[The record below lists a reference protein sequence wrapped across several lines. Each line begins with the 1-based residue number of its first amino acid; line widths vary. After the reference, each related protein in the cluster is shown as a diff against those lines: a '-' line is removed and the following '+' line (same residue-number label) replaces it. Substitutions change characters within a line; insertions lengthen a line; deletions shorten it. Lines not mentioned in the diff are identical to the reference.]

1 MKFKISVI
9 VPIYGVEKFI
19 GHCVES
25 LMQQTLKE
33 VEYIFVNDCTKD
45 SSINILQSILKK
57 YPTVISRIINKEK
70 NEGLPLARKSG
81 LEKAQGE
88 YIFHMD
94 SDDWLESNGLEKM
107 YEAVKISNAD
117 VLCCGFT
124 KDYSD
129 HSEICLGEPVI
140 SASSAIDMMLNSE
153 KRLHSGVWAKLIRR
167 ELFEK
172 VAFPPTYMH
181 EDLALMIQIFYY
193 AKSVSYLPQAFY
205 HYRQDNTQS
214 MIRQNKN
221 KRNLSAVNNFHFII
235 DFMKRVGIEAEHRKN
250 LMYRINGFK
259 TFSLV
264 EGRLLDK
271 TLYPESNSYIFSCN
285 SEKRFMPKFYTYCAI
300 HHCSF
305 IWLFQNNAK
314 IFLKKIIRKK

>member
-9 VPIYGVEKFI
+9 VPIYGVERFI
-19 GHCVES
+19 ERCVES

-45 SSINILQSILKK
+45 SSMEILQNVLKL
-57 YPTVISRIINKEK
+57 YPTVTNKIINKKK
-70 NEGLPLARKSG
+70 NEGLPFARKSG
-81 LEKAQGE
+81 LEVAQGE

-107 YEAVKISNAD
+107 YEAVKANNAD
-117 VLCCGFT
+117 ILCCGFI

-129 HSEICLGEPVI
+129 HSEICLGEPI
-140 SASSAIDMMLNSE
+140 TSTSSAIDLMLNGE
-153 KRLHSGVWAKLIRR
+153 KKLHSGVWAKLIRR
-167 ELFEK
+167 DLFEK
-172 VAFPPTYMH
+172 VVFPPAYMH
-181 EDLALMIQIFYY
+181 EDLALMIQIFHYGR
-193 AKSVSYLPQAFY
+193 SVTYLPRAFY
-205 HYRQDNTQS
+205 HYRQDNAQS
-214 MIRQNKN
+214 MIRQDKN
-221 KRNLSAVNNFHFII
+221 KRNLSAVKNFHFIV

-271 TLYPESNSYIFSCN
+271 TLYPESNSYIFSFN

-305 IWLFQNNAK
+305 IWLFQNNVK
-314 IFLKKIIRKK
+314 SLLKKIIKKK